1 MTVNKLASLGGLE
14 ESCRC
19 RMIPTCVILTGSG
32 LSPFTFALSEI
43 GSFQKKTKSPGLA
56 CSKQLISSPQWICW
70 LALRGR
76 DLPKRDIV
84 RCDRLEETMKTYDKI
99 YRVSK
104 SVGNL
109 ETPIYNANIE
119 LERIT
124 DKKLPELITDL
135 QTTFKAWN
143 IGEKKN
149 QRGLMVV
156 QPKNTATQNH
166 PKALPASE
174 QPKALPAPEQP
185 KALPAPK
192 KEPVLLLPWFG
203 NKKD

>member
-1 MTVNKLASLGGLE
+1 
-14 ESCRC
+14 
-19 RMIPTCVILTGSG
+19 
-32 LSPFTFALSEI
+32 
-43 GSFQKKTKSPGLA
+43 
-56 CSKQLISSPQWICW
+56 
-70 LALRGR
+70 
-76 DLPKRDIV
+76 
-84 RCDRLEETMKTYDKI
+84 MKTYDKI

-124 DKKLPELITDL
+124 DKKVPELITDL

-156 QPKNTATQNH
+156 QPKTLPAPES

-174 QPKALPAPEQP
+174 TPKALPAPEN
-185 KALPAPK
+185 K
-192 KEPVLLLPWFG
+192 PVLLLPWLRD
-203 NKKD
+203 KE

>member
-1 MTVNKLASLGGLE
+1 
-14 ESCRC
+14 
-19 RMIPTCVILTGSG
+19 
-32 LSPFTFALSEI
+32 
-43 GSFQKKTKSPGLA
+43 
-56 CSKQLISSPQWICW
+56 
-70 LALRGR
+70 
-76 DLPKRDIV
+76 
-84 RCDRLEETMKTYDKI
+84 MKTYDKI

-124 DKKLPELITDL
+124 DKKVPELITDL

-156 QPKNTATQNH
+156 QPKNTTTKN
-166 PKALPASE
+166 P
-174 QPKALPAPEQP
+174 PKALPAPERPKSLPAPERP
-185 KALPAPK
+185 KALPAPE